1 MGSLYGSDLRRGSGK
16 SMGVSSAA
24 FPAGAL
30 TVNVGSVLTGTV
42 GTLRLRSN
50 SFSDMSSLQRDQQ
63 RVEQPSNYAKLSKQ
77 GVSFIDLDSAVGEE
91 SPA

>member
-1 MGSLYGSDLRRGSGK
+1 MGSLYGCDLRCGSGK
-16 SMGVSSAA
+16 STGVSGAT

-50 SFSDMSSLQRDQQ
+50 SFSDMSSLRQKQQ
-63 RVEQPSNYAKLSKQ
+63 RVK
-77 GVSFIDLDSAVGEE
+77 
-91 SPA
+91 